1 MKKGAGLSGLTIL
14 LGFLVLAP
22 PSPAETGSN
31 LWLQVRRHFASVAS
45 IRTEFSQKKELKIL
59 RKPLVSEGRFF
70 FRAPGDFRW
79 EYTSPIESILLVEG
93 GDVKRF
99 VKREA
104 SWIRETDPGLE
115 AMGQVLQN
123 MSGWLTGDFE
133 SSPHFRAELVPGQP
147 VRVIL
152 LPREDSVSSF
162 IERVILTLSHR
173 PGVLD
178 SVEIVESPG
187 NSTLIEFRSTE
198 INVPLGN
205 DIFEEISG

>member
-1 MKKGAGLSGLTIL
+1 MKKRERLSRGMIL
-14 LGFLVLAP
+14 LGCLVLAP
-22 PSPAETGSN
+22 LLLAETEVN
-31 LWLQVRRHFASVAS
+31 LWLQVQRHFASITS

-59 RKPLVSEGRFF
+59 RNPLVSEGRFF

-79 EYTSPIESILLVEG
+79 EYTSPIESILVAEG
-93 GDVKRF
+93 GDVERY
-99 VKREA
+99 VKRGT
-104 SWIRETDPGLE
+104 SWVQETDPGLE

-123 MSGWLTGDFE
+123 MSGWLTGDFA
-133 SSPHFRAELVPGQP
+133 SSPHFRAELDAGQP

-152 LPREDSVSSF
+152 LPREGSVSSF
-162 IERVILTLSHR
+162 IERVILTLSPR

-187 NSTLIEFRSTE
+187 NSTLIEFRNTE

-205 DIFEEISG
+205 DLFEK

>member
-1 MKKGAGLSGLTIL
+1 MKKGARLSGWTIL
-14 LGFLVLAP
+14 LGYLVLAP
-22 PSPAETGSN
+22 PSPAETGAN
-31 LWLQVRRHFASVAS
+31 RWLQVHRHFASVTS
-45 IRTEFSQKKELKIL
+45 IRAEFSQKKELKIL
-59 RKPLVSEGRFF
+59 GKPLVSEGRFF

-79 EYTSPIESILLVEG
+79 EYTSPIESILLAEG
-93 GDVKRF
+93 GDVKRY
-99 VKREA
+99 VKRDT
-104 SWIRETDPGLE
+104 SWVQETGPGLE

-133 SSPHFRAELVPGQP
+133 SSPHFRAELEAGQP

-162 IERVILTLSHR
+162 IERVILTLSPK

-178 SVEIVESPG
+178 SVEIVESQG
-187 NSTLIEFRSTE
+187 NSTLIEFRNAE

-205 DIFEEISG
+205 DLFEK